1 MTSPE
6 RVKGGRRDRRAI
18 VFRVVAGI
26 AAVPELMFAAI
37 DLPSPWLSRVVDYG
51 VFSTPDYT
59 YPLHLWHGAQW
70 GTWMGILICGSL
82 LLLLRRPREKP
93 LLMQFIV
100 LAIALQALLYFL
112 LVGFHPAPVVF
123 LVGALIVAAVYP
135 EPRSLLSV
143 AGGARTSRPLLG
155 LGLAVAAL
163 LALDVSRNLR
173 WQFAGVGGEHH
184 ELGHWTIAVGVA
196 AVLTLGALLTA
207 SRRPGWQS
215 LGVLVGA
222 AFVYLGLAAVT
233 VPDSAGSWGLAGVI
247 AVLGGVA
254 FIVLTR
260 REAVDTAGAGESVL
274 TAPAARPA
282 G

>member
-6 RVKGGRRDRRAI
+6 HVKSGGRDRRVI

-26 AAVPELMFAAI
+26 AVVPELMFAAI

-51 VFSTPDYT
+51 ALSTPDYT

-93 LLMQFIV
+93 LLMQFVV
-100 LAIALQALLYFL
+100 LAMALQALLYNL
-112 LVGFHPAPVVF
+112 LVGFHPATIVF
-123 LVGALIVAAVYP
+123 LVGTVIVAAVYP
-135 EPRSLLSV
+135 EPRSLLSF
-143 AGGARTSRPLLG
+143 ARDHRTSRPLLV
-155 LGLAVAAL
+155 LGLTAAAL

-173 WQFAGVGGEHH
+173 WQFAGVGGEHYD
-184 ELGHWTIAVGVA
+184 LGHWIIAVGVA

-207 SRRPGWQS
+207 SRRPGWRS

-247 AVLGGVA
+247 AVLGGVG
-254 FIVLTR
+254 FVVLTR
-260 REAVDTAGAGESVL
+260 REAAGTVTAGESAL
-274 TAPAARPA
+274 PAPVARPV